1 MSIHKRVSAA
11 ALIWAFCSGHALAA
25 DFPVVISNFTFAPA
39 EITIH
44 AGDSVTFR
52 NDDDIP
58 HLVVA
63 KDGSYKTKVMDT
75 GNTAVVTFKTA
86 GDFPYFCGLHPHM
99 LGKVIVAP

>member
-1 MSIHKRVSAA
+1 MITRFALVTLTLAMAAPTSAQA
-11 ALIWAFCSGHALAA
+11 AEVL
-25 DFPVVISNFTFAPA
+25 VTISNFTFTPA

-44 AGDSVTFR
+44 PGDSVKFR

-63 KDGSYKTKVMDT
+63 KDGSFKTKALDT
-75 GNTAVVTFKTA
+75 GDSAPITFKVA
-86 GDFPYFCGLHPHM
+86 GENPYFCGLHPHM